1 MTQQNSVEDQNINNR
16 YGSDHQGSIGIS
28 STFRNNPLTIV
39 SNETSKQS
47 ILLPV
52 PNPHVIGL
60 DNDEVNDY
68 DSNKIRNTNIKNE
81 LMISGEPI
89 ILNIGGT
96 KYQTT
101 LTTLSRYPNSVL
113 FKMFEGKFS
122 LKPNKDGSY
131 FIDRNGKYFDL
142 ILDYMRT
149 GKLIIPDQN
158 QKYLLNHLLSESEFY
173 QIMPLISDVS
183 IMKISLMSNIL
194 SVNHI
199 KQIQQWINNKPN
211 PLMDYKWTLLY
222 QFNYQYKCDSAS
234 KYNCSVLN
242 ILRTIE
248 HRESVL
254 LIFTKH
260 NRACAVYPSMI
271 GIFIEDKINTF
282 KNGSHFKFCMNEP
295 NGFCFRMSQTSA
307 EKYKIQMLK
316 ANNGPYGCG
325 GKLQCTNSVE
335 PVSIQ
340 GLEVEKFEIF
350 CI

>member
-183 IMKISLMSNIL
+183 MMKISLESNIL
-194 SVNHI
+194 SVNYI
-199 KQIQQWINNKPN
+199 KQIQEWINIKPN
-211 PLMDYKWTLLY
+211 PLMHCKWTLLY
-222 QFNYQYKCDSAS
+222 QWNYKYKCRNTSNNHYFNLSD
-234 KYNCSVLN
+234 VV
-242 ILRTIE
+242 RTIE
-248 HRESVL
+248 HHESVL
-254 LIFTKH
+254 LIFTKQKC
-260 NRACAVYPSMI
+260 ACHVAVYSSMI

-282 KNGSHFKFCMNEP
+282 KNASDFCMNEP

-316 ANNGPYGCG
+316 AN
-325 GKLQCTNSVE
+325 
-335 PVSIQ
+335 
-340 GLEVEKFEIF
+340 
-350 CI
+350 